1 VSVSDS
7 AVEITG
13 DLARPEDVSEIAA
26 RIERLPF
33 SSWHVRLVAIVG
45 LAHMLDAFD
54 SLTIALVLP
63 VLIEIW
69 HFKPNQIGLMISMG
83 YVGQIVGAVL
93 LSWLA
98 ERVGRLAILRLSL
111 AIAAIFSVATAFA
124 GSYVAFLV
132 LRLVQGIGL
141 GGEVPVAATLV
152 NELTPAR
159 FRGRMTSSLQSM
171 FGVGI
176 LLTSVVAAVLV
187 PRFGWRC
194 MFYLG
199 ALPGLLMCFI
209 GGAVPES
216 PRWLVLR
223 SSAIKSRAVMSRIE
237 SAVGKQHTGPRAA
250 AGLAVCQPINQNAR
264 FAELFSSAYLVRTV
278 CVWILMFCISATGN
292 ALITWLPTI
301 YRTAYHVNLA
311 NTFWLSSVLGAAGL
325 AGAVTSILAIDS
337 IGRRM
342 TFIVA
347 FFGSAAP
354 LAIITWSN
362 PVAIAAVVFLLT
374 TSNYFIAIGLG
385 SVHVYAT
392 EIYPTRM
399 RALGAGTAMAWLRVA
414 QVVSPLI
421 IGWLLSHFG
430 ATSVFL
436 LLAVMG
442 VIGGITVAIA
452 AIETK
457 GRRLEEI
464 SA

>member
-1 VSVSDS
+1 MDSD
-7 AVEITG
+7 V
-13 DLARPEDVSEIAA
+13 
-26 RIERLPF
+26 
-33 SSWHVRLVAIVG
+33 
-45 LAHMLDAFD
+45 
-54 SLTIALVLP
+54 
-63 VLIEIW
+63 
-69 HFKPNQIGLMISMG
+69 
-83 YVGQIVGAVL
+83 
-93 LSWLA
+93 
-98 ERVGRLAILRLSL
+98 
-111 AIAAIFSVATAFA
+111 
-124 GSYVAFLV
+124 
-132 LRLVQGIGL
+132 
-141 GGEVPVAATLV
+141 
-152 NELTPAR
+152 
-159 FRGRMTSSLQSM
+159 
-171 FGVGI
+171 
-176 LLTSVVAAVLV
+176 
-187 PRFGWRC
+187 
-194 MFYLG
+194 
-199 ALPGLLMCFI
+199 
-209 GGAVPES
+209 
-216 PRWLVLR
+216 
-223 SSAIKSRAVMSRIE
+223 
-237 SAVGKQHTGPRAA
+237 
-250 AGLAVCQPINQNAR
+250 
-264 FAELFSSAYLVRTV
+264 
-278 CVWILMFCISATGN
+278 
-292 ALITWLPTI
+292 LITWLPTI

-457 GRRLEEI
+457 GQRLEEI